1 MPSFLS
7 TRSRHGRFLRLQ
19 IAKNEQSC
27 DIGWRLLAFIQRAR
41 IENADEDVSSS
52 DDDDEE
58 EDEEKEENNDDD
70 DDKKKKKKKKKKKSW
85 VKRAK
90 RKLGVV

>member
-1 MPSFLS
+1 MSNRTTS
-7 TRSRHGRFLRLQ
+7 TSTTPGIRP
-19 IAKNEQSC
+19 KN
-27 DIGWRLLAFIQRAR
+27 AR

-58 EDEEKEENNDDD
+58 EDEEKEGNNDDDDDDDD
-70 DDKKKKKKKKKKKSW
+70 DDKKKKKKKKMKEKSW

-90 RKLGVV
+90 RELGVV